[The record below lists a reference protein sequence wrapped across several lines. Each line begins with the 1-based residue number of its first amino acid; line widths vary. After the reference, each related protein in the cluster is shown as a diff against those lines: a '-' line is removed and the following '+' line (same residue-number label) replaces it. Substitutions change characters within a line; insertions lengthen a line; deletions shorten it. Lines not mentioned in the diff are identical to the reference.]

1 MQKEKSSK
9 FNFMLLEAVD
19 EALSILGES
28 IKKSVYFHL
37 DETYNIDRHEI
48 PIKISEFSDS
58 LEKMFGVGSR
68 YIEILVIKQFY
79 PKIQLTCDCQT
90 NSLTQGLSFKEYVE
104 LMRKEF
110 SKHSLKTKME
120 FFIEDRGKKQC
131 VAEINRKML

>member
-9 FNFMLLEAVD
+9 FNFLLLEAVD

-37 DETYNIDRHEI
+37 EETYKLDRHDI
-48 PIKISEFSDS
+48 PIKISKFSDS

-68 YIEILVIKQFY
+68 YIEILVMKQFY

-120 FFIEDRGKKQC
+120 FFIEDLSKKQC
-131 VAEINRKML
+131 VAEINRKTL

>member
-1 MQKEKSSK
+1 
-9 FNFMLLEAVD
+9 
-19 EALSILGES
+19 
-28 IKKSVYFHL
+28 
-37 DETYNIDRHEI
+37 
-48 PIKISEFSDS
+48 
-58 LEKMFGVGSR
+58 MFGVGSR